1 VGLAPKSWKFTV
13 TQVIWDKDPKT
24 ESGFGSKI
32 RIMQTHCKPG
42 GLQDL
47 DVKTELGFGPKIMHT
62 HCKPGGLKHL
72 DLKTEPGFDLDR
84 SHRSKVISFNDPNLF
99 G

>member
-1 VGLAPKSWKFTV
+1 MGLAPKSWKFTV

-32 RIMQTHCKPG
+32 RIMQTH
-42 GLQDL
+42 
-47 DVKTELGFGPKIMHT
+47 F
-62 HCKPGGLKHL
+62 KPGGLKHL

-84 SHRSKVISFNDPNLF
+84 SHRSKAISFNDPNLF